1 MQHLD
6 LQMIDGLAI
15 VTLNRPNKKNALSKI
30 LFEELFDVGTQL
42 QKKERLRAVILTG
55 AGNNFCAGI
64 DLNFLQTLLPRMEEV
79 QDQMCNPPVGED
91 ANWFQRPCYIWRLL
105 QVPVIAAIEGICI
118 GAGLQLALS
127 ADIRL
132 ASPTT
137 RMSIM
142 ESKWGLIPDMGITQ
156 VLPQLMRADQ
166 AKELMMTGRMLDAT
180 AAEQVGLITRIVA
193 DPLSAAKDLAKEIM
207 GLSPEAV
214 NGSKVLIDK
223 TWNLSPGLGL
233 AIEAQMQS
241 KIIGTPNQIESVVAR
256 LEKRSANFK

>member
-15 VTLNRPNKKNALSKI
+15 VTLNRPSKKNALSKI

-42 QKKERLRAVILTG
+42 QTKERLRAVILTG

-105 QVPVIAAIEGICI
+105 QVPVIAAIDGICI

-180 AAEQVGLITRIVA
+180 ASERVGLITRIVA

-233 AIEAQMQS
+233 AVEAQMQS

>member
-15 VTLNRPNKKNALSKI
+15 VTLNRPSKKNALSKI

-105 QVPVIAAIEGICI
+105 QVPVIAAIDGICI

-180 AAEQVGLITRIVA
+180 ASERVGLITRIVA

-233 AIEAQMQS
+233 AVEAQMQS

>member
-15 VTLNRPNKKNALSKI
+15 VTLNRPSKKNALSKI

-79 QDQMCNPPVGED
+79 QDQMCNPQVGED

-105 QVPVIAAIEGICI
+105 QVPVIAAIDGICI

-180 AAEQVGLITRIVA
+180 ASERVGLITRIVA

-233 AIEAQMQS
+233 AVEAQMQS

>member
-1 MQHLD
+1 
-6 LQMIDGLAI
+6 
-15 VTLNRPNKKNALSKI
+15 
-30 LFEELFDVGTQL
+30 
-42 QKKERLRAVILTG
+42 
-55 AGNNFCAGI
+55 
-64 DLNFLQTLLPRMEEV
+64 MEEV

-105 QVPVIAAIEGICI
+105 QVPVIAAIDGICI

-180 AAEQVGLITRIVA
+180 ASERVGLITRIVA

-233 AIEAQMQS
+233 AVEAQMQS

>member
-15 VTLNRPNKKNALSKI
+15 VTLNRPSKKNALSKI

-105 QVPVIAAIEGICI
+105 QVPVIAAIDGICI

-180 AAEQVGLITRIVA
+180 ASERVGLITRIVA

-233 AIEAQMQS
+233 AVEAQMQS

-256 LEKRSANFK
+256 LQKRSANFK

>member
-15 VTLNRPNKKNALSKI
+15 VTLNRPSKKNALSKI

-105 QVPVIAAIEGICI
+105 QVPVIAAIDGICI

-180 AAEQVGLITRIVA
+180 ASERVGLITRIVA
-193 DPLSAAKDLAKEIM
+193 DPLSVAKDLAKEIM

-233 AIEAQMQS
+233 AVEAQMQS

>member
-15 VTLNRPNKKNALSKI
+15 VTLNRPSKKNALSKI

-105 QVPVIAAIEGICI
+105 QVPVIAAIDGICI

-180 AAEQVGLITRIVA
+180 ASERVGLITRIVA

-214 NGSKVLIDK
+214 NGSKAVSYTHL
-223 TWNLSPGLGL
+223 TLPTN
-233 AIEAQMQS
+233 
-241 KIIGTPNQIESVVAR
+241 
-256 LEKRSANFK
+256 

>member
-15 VTLNRPNKKNALSKI
+15 VTLNRPSKKNALSKI

-105 QVPVIAAIEGICI
+105 QVPVIAALDGICI

-180 AAEQVGLITRIVA
+180 ASERVGLITRIVA

-233 AIEAQMQS
+233 AVEAQMQS

>member
-15 VTLNRPNKKNALSKI
+15 VTLNRPSKKNALSKI

-105 QVPVIAAIEGICI
+105 QVPVIAAIDGICI

-180 AAEQVGLITRIVA
+180 ASERVGLITRIVA

-233 AIEAQMQS
+233 AVEAQMQS
-241 KIIGTPNQIESVVAR
+241 KIIGTPNQIESVIAR

>member
-15 VTLNRPNKKNALSKI
+15 VTLNRPSKKNALSKI

-105 QVPVIAAIEGICI
+105 QVPVIAAIDGICI

-180 AAEQVGLITRIVA
+180 ASERVGLITRIVA

-233 AIEAQMQS
+233 AVEAQMQS

-256 LEKRSANFK
+256 LEKRSANFR

>member
-15 VTLNRPNKKNALSKI
+15 VTLNRPSKKNALSKI

-55 AGNNFCAGI
+55 SGNNFCAGI

-105 QVPVIAAIEGICI
+105 QVPVIAAIDGICI

-180 AAEQVGLITRIVA
+180 ASERVGLITRIVA

-233 AIEAQMQS
+233 AVEAQMQS